1 MMKKVILITGA
12 SRGIGAATALA
23 AADAGYHVGI
33 NYTRDEGAAQAIA
46 EQVRAKGA
54 MAAVLQ
60 ADISNEAQVL
70 AMFDAVHT
78 QLGALTALV
87 NNAGIILAQARLQDM
102 DATRIQRMLA
112 VNVFGALVCAREA
125 VRRMSTENGGRG
137 GAIVN
142 VSSMAARLGSPNEY
156 VDYAACKGA
165 IDTLTIGLSKE
176 VANQGIRVNGLRPG
190 VINTD
195 IHGSAGDPGRADR
208 VAPSIPMQRAGE
220 PQEVA
225 AGLLWLLGDAASYV
239 TGTFIDV
246 AGGR

>member
-142 VSSMAARLGSPNEY
+142 VSSMAARR
-156 VDYAACKGA
+156 
-165 IDTLTIGLSKE
+165 LT
-176 VANQGIRVNGLRPG
+176 QRVRGLRSVQGRHRHAHDWFIERSCQPR
-190 VINTD
+190 
-195 IHGSAGDPGRADR
+195 DPC
-208 VAPSIPMQRAGE
+208 QRAAPG
-220 PQEVA
+220 
-225 AGLLWLLGDAASYV
+225 SY
-239 TGTFIDV
+239 
-246 AGGR
+246 